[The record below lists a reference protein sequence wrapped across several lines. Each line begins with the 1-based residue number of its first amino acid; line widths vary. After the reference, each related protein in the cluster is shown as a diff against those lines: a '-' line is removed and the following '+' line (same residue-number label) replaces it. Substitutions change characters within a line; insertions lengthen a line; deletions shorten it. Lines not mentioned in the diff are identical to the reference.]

1 MVYADYD
8 FYTDVYNGKAI
19 PAGDWPALAMRAS
32 AYIDALT
39 FGRLA
44 AGAEIDDAARLAVCA
59 VAEAERRWAQAE
71 ARPMGLASAS
81 NDGYSESYSD
91 SARLAAQRD
100 TDRLAAAD
108 LHLPRS
114 HPLRYAGVM

>member
-8 FYTDVYNGKAI
+8 FYTDAYCGKTISAD
-19 PAGDWPALAMRAS
+19 DWPALAMRAS

-59 VAEAERRWAQAE
+59 VAEAERRAAAGPTDTVKSE
-71 ARPMGLASAS
+71 
-81 NDGYSESYSD
+81 NVDGYSVTYED
-91 SARLAAQRD
+91 ATARGKRLN